1 MSKSGTLRVNI
12 VGDSGPLENT
22 LKGTTSKIGGFA
34 KTVGKV
40 GAGAVVA
47 LGSAAV
53 GAAFKTAAMG
63 DEIAKTAPKL
73 GVSTDQLQEMQ
84 HWAERNGVSSDQLE
98 RAVGRLNQRIGDG
111 TEGSSKYVDAL
122 NGMGV
127 ATLDMNGEVRETGD
141 VMADTIKALS
151 DIEAPAERSA
161 AAAEIFGTKLGRE
174 LMPALEDGSL
184 SMEEAAQMAHEMGL
198 VMDGE
203 AVEAAERFTDSWA
216 DIKDAGMG
224 MLRDFGTP
232 VMEWMANSLFPV
244 IQDQVVPALQGF
256 AEWIGPH
263 LADAMEWIGGFFDD
277 VLLPAFQSLSE
288 WWEENGPAIV
298 AAAQD
303 LWEGL
308 ESIFDTLTDYW
319 ETVVGLFTS
328 GGDDTEGVFASI
340 QDFAEEVWPKI
351 QGAIESAMD
360 AIEAVISRVTAIV
373 EGIWDRWGEDILE
386 FATTIWESIQKVISG
401 VLSII
406 EGIFETFAGLFSGDW
421 ERMWDGVKDIVSG
434 VWETIEGLW
443 DTLLGA
449 IELALDIAWD
459 TITELWDK
467 LWTWVKD
474 TASEAWDDLKES
486 ISEAIEDVLD
496 FFRDLPGDMLDALG
510 DLGKI
515 LFDAGKEIID
525 GLWDGLKDMWSNVT
539 GWFSGLGDQI
549 KDLKGP
555 IEKDRVL
562 LTEIGEEIIGGLG
575 RGLEDEWRNVEKL
588 LGAMTAEIPVTVS
601 DANSGQM
608 PGMGAGRAA
617 GMQPRQVVIN
627 IHGDVARE
635 LDEDRLVELLN
646 RSELLAGAR

>member
-1 MSKSGTLRVNI
+1 MSKTGTLRVNI
-12 VGDSGPLENT
+12 VGDSGPLQNT
-22 LKGTTSKIGGFA
+22 LKGTSSKIGGFA
-34 KTVGKV
+34 KNLAKV
-40 GAGAVVA
+40 GVGAVVGF
-47 LGSAAV
+47 GSAAV
-53 GAAFKTAAMG
+53 GAAFKTASMG

-73 GVSTDQLQEMQ
+73 GVTTDELQEMAY
-84 HWAERNGVSSDQLE
+84 WADRNGVSSSDME

-111 TEGSSKYVDAL
+111 TAGSSKYVDAL

-127 ATLDMNGEVRETGD
+127 ATLDMNGNVRDTSEVMGET
-141 VMADTIKALS
+141 IQALS
-151 DIEAPAERSA
+151 EIESPAERSRKA
-161 AAAEIFGTKLGRE
+161 ADVFGTSLARN

-184 SMEEAAQMAHEMGL
+184 SMEEAAQMAHEMGV
-198 VMDGE
+198 VMDE
-203 AVEAAERFTDSWA
+203 DAIAASERFTDSWA
-216 DIKDAGMG
+216 DIKDAGMA

-232 VMEWMANSLFPV
+232 LMEWMANSLFPV

-263 LADAMEWIGGFFDD
+263 LADAMEWIGGFFDE
-277 VLLPAFQSLSE
+277 VLLPAFQSLSD
-288 WWEENGPAIV
+288 WWDDNGPAIV
-298 AAAQD
+298 AAAQE

-308 ESIFDTLTDYW
+308 QSIFDTLTDYW
-319 ETVVGLFTS
+319 NTVVGLFTS

-351 QGAIESAMD
+351 QGIIESAMD

-421 ERMWDGVKDIVSG
+421 ERMWDGVKGIVSG

-515 LFDAGKEIID
+515 LFDAGKEIIQGMIDGIRNMLGNLRSTMSDVASNVRNFLPFSPAKDGPLRRHPPDEAGAKIAKMLAD
-525 GLWDGLKDMWSNVT
+525 GLHS
-539 GWFSGLGDQI
+539 
-549 KDLKGP
+549 
-555 IEKDRVL
+555 
-562 LTEIGEEIIGGLG
+562 
-575 RGLEDEWRNVEKL
+575 
-588 LGAMTAEIPVTVS
+588 
-601 DANSGQM
+601 
-608 PGMGAGRAA
+608 GMGAVDAEMHQLVRLGAVGSDGASMPSRHIDVTINNPLPEPASDSLSRQLRRLEAA
-617 GMQPRQVVIN
+617 GVF
-627 IHGDVARE
+627 D
-635 LDEDRLVELLN
+635 D
-646 RSELLAGAR
+646 